1 MRPARLPVLAALAAA
16 GLALAGCRE
25 PIPKDYAHYAG
36 HWRGDGVLLV
46 LMPNGQA
53 NYERV
58 SDGAR
63 TRIEGP
69 VHSFDADGF
78 SIGVGVM
85 SARFSVDEPP
95 HLSKGRW
102 RMTVDDQVLV
112 RVEILPTRPDRD
124 GYTL

>member
-1 MRPARLPVLAALAAA
+1 MKPGRLTGLAAVALAS
-16 GLALAGCRE
+16 LALAGCRE
-25 PIPKDYAHYAG
+25 PIPADYAQYAG

-46 LMPNGQA
+46 LMPDGHG

-69 VHSFDADGF
+69 VHSFDAKGF
-78 SIGVGVM
+78 SIGVGVL

-95 HLSKGRW
+95 HLSRGRW
-102 RMTVDDQVLV
+102 RMTVDEQELV
-112 RVEILPTRPDRD
+112 RVEILPTRSPRD
-124 GYTL
+124 SYSL